1 MVRTVTPKT
10 DQPAAAPSR
19 PQRRQHLQQIH
30 KTYQNNCESTYTEKI
45 EQLDDQ
51 FDYPSHRHYYWS
63 DPQQSILYGTPL
75 YTEASP
81 EQKLALNH
89 LYWVF
94 SYTATA
100 AAEVQTALYNQVTAG
115 VFAQLGGYDTLCD
128 ELALETT
135 QEKSHIHAFQKINYQ
150 TSKSLLGPRGLE
162 ILLKRRSDSPQGHS
176 PLMAPVYKTL
186 RFVTQQMLKEHRHSV
201 SLYLQELESRS
212 KYIPAPTTG
221 FGYLGSGLIAQS
233 LLRFFTFNWGSSPF
247 LASQYYNV
255 RFMANMV
262 LKNREHTVFK
272 YYRTLQKKGEF
283 IPAPTA
289 VSYYHLLD
297 ESFHTTL
304 SQVIGRD
311 LYQDFAPPTL
321 YEKYLA
327 NLSIYVVQYNAL
339 QGLNAGI
346 PGLYLTDDQFFMGFI
361 YKLLQHPLFGMTA
374 TDALYWVEQCFCQ
387 EHEGL
392 HVAARWH
399 HLLLKEFQRFFGGI
413 AYLWPVNRE
422 MRLMAAGGSISP
434 VVPRNQRIFQQ
445 FARTIAQNL
454 SA

>member
-1 MVRTVTPKT
+1 MVRTAPPKT
-10 DQPAAAPSR
+10 TQLAPVAEL
-19 PQRRQHLQQIH
+19 PHRRLHLQQID
-30 KTYQNNCESTYTEKI
+30 KTYANNRASSYTEKI

-51 FDYPSHRHYYWS
+51 FEYPSHRHHYWS

-75 YTEASP
+75 YALAS
-81 EQKLALNH
+81 EQQKLALNH

-115 VFAQLGGYDTLCD
+115 VFATLGGYGTLCQ
-128 ELALETT
+128 ELELETT

-150 TSKSLLGPRGLE
+150 TAKSLLGPKGLE
-162 ILLKRRSDSPQGHS
+162 TLLKRRSEQQGHS
-176 PLMAPVYKTL
+176 PLSAPIYRTL
-186 RFVTQQMLKEHRHSV
+186 RFATQQMLRQHRPNTSE
-201 SLYLQELESRS
+201 YLLELERRS
-212 KYIPAPTTG
+212 KFIPAPTTG
-221 FGYLGSGLIAQS
+221 FGYLGSGLMAQS

-262 LKNREHTVFK
+262 LKNREHRVFK
-272 YYRTLQKKGEF
+272 HCRMLQKQGEF
-283 IPAPTA
+283 IPTPTA

-297 ESFHTTL
+297 ESFHTTM

-311 LYQDFAPPTL
+311 LCQDFAPPTV

-339 QGLNAGI
+339 RGLNAGI

-361 YKLLQHPLFGMTA
+361 YKLLQHPLFGITA
-374 TDALYWVEQCFCQ
+374 TDALHWVEQCFCQ

-392 HVAARWH
+392 QVAARWH
-399 HLLLKEFQRFFGGI
+399 HLLLKEFQRFFGDL
-413 AYLWPVNRE
+413 AYLWPVNRD
-422 MRLMAAGGSISP
+422 MRLMAAGGAIDP
-434 VVPRNQRIFQQ
+434 VVQRNRRIFKQ
-445 FARTIAQNL
+445 FSQAIAQDP